1 MKNKITWINFIHIYQ
16 PPWQQ
21 RGVIEQVASE
31 SYEYLFVLLERHR
44 NFRCTLNITGNLI
57 EQLETVRPD
66 LIKELQKAVKRGQ
79 VELTGTAKYHAL
91 LPLLSDYEIRR
102 QIELNKEVLAKYF
115 DLRKIKGFY
124 LPEMAYSYRVAKIV
138 KQTGFSWLILDSINY
153 KGDLDENTFYKIKKL
168 GLKLVFRDRMI
179 SKSYPA
185 EVIFNKIK
193 KDFPEQT
200 IVSATDGEIYGH
212 FHQDWQGHLEKVL
225 QSEQVKV
232 LSVSDYFK
240 KAKKFESIE
249 LRDASWESTEKELK
263 KNIAYALWNDP
274 KNKIHKLLW
283 ALVGLASELVY
294 KHRRDKNFIW
304 ARRHLDKGLSSCTF
318 WWASAK
324 KPSDFSPLTWNP
336 DMIDNGSEELVR
348 SVRSLEKASTK
359 EKIKA
364 EKLYIEIK
372 KNTWLD
378 HWSKYNKK

>member
-1 MKNKITWINFIHIYQ
+1 MKNKINWVNFIHIYQ

-31 SYEYLFVLLERHR
+31 SYEYLFMLLERYR
-44 NFRCTLNITGNLI
+44 NFRCTLNITGNLV

-66 LIKELQKAVKRGQ
+66 LIKELQRVVKRGQ
-79 VELTGTAKYHAL
+79 VELTGSAKYHAL
-91 LPLLSDYEIRR
+91 LPLLSDHEVKR
-102 QIELNKEVLAKYF
+102 QIELNQEVLAKYF
-115 DLRKIKGFY
+115 DLKKIRGFY

-138 KQTGFSWLILDSINY
+138 KKLGFDWLVLDSINY
-153 KGDLDENTFYKIKKL
+153 KGSLEEDSFYKIKNL
-168 GLKLVFRDRMI
+168 GLKLVFRNREI

-185 EVIFNKIK
+185 EVIYNKIK
-193 KDFPEQT
+193 SDFVNQT

-212 FHQDWQGHLEKVL
+212 FHEDWQGHLEKVL
-225 QSEQVKV
+225 QSEKVKV
-232 LSVSDYFK
+232 INIADYFK
-240 KAKKFESIE
+240 KAKKFENIE

-263 KNIAYALWNDP
+263 KGIPYSLWNDP

-283 ALVGLASELVY
+283 SLVDFASDLVY
-294 KHRRDKNFIW
+294 KNRKDKNFVW

-336 DMIDNGSEELVR
+336 DMIDNGSEELIR
-348 SVRSLEKASTK
+348 AVRSLEKLDSK
-359 EKIKA
+359 QKVKA
-364 EKLYIEIK
+364 EKLYIDIK

-378 HWSKYNKK
+378 HWRKYNKK